1 MREWASI
8 NGRLMPADQAQVSV
22 YDSGFMQGV
31 GLFET
36 MRAYDGCV
44 FRLDAHL
51 ARLTGAA
58 RQLGWASIPPHEE
71 LGRAVEQVL
80 DAVEQSDAR
89 VRLTVTSG
97 SLRITD
103 SEVPRLTVVATA
115 TPGIPYPG
123 ELFAKGATAI
133 ISKYRQSRGD
143 PTVGYKTT
151 SYFSRLAALRV
162 AHAAHAF
169 EAIWVTPE
177 NQLAEGSISNLFLVK
192 DGELL
197 TPPLE
202 TPVLPGITR
211 ATVLEA
217 AEALGIPIVD
227 RALSIDDLLSADEV
241 FVTSSLM
248 EIVPI
253 VRIEREPIA
262 TEKVGEMTERLREAY
277 AYRVRE
283 ECLSED

>member
-8 NGRLMPADQAQVSV
+8 NGKLTPADQAQVSV

-36 MRAYDGCV
+36 MRAYDGRV
-44 FRLDAHL
+44 FRLNAHL

-58 RQLGWASIPPHEE
+58 RQLGWSAIPPHDE
-71 LGRAVEQVL
+71 LRRAVEQVL

-89 VRLTVTSG
+89 VRLTVTTG
-97 SLRITD
+97 SLRATESD
-103 SEVPRLTVVATA
+103 TPRLTIVTTA
-115 TPGIPYPG
+115 TPGIPYPD
-123 ELFAKGATAI
+123 ELYAKGATAV
-133 ISKYRQSRGD
+133 ISKYRQSRAD
-143 PTVGYKTT
+143 PTTGFKTT
-151 SYFSRLAALRV
+151 SYFSRLAALRI

-169 EAIWVTPE
+169 EALWMTPE
-177 NQLAEGSISNLFLVK
+177 NHLAEGSISNLFLVK
-192 DGELL
+192 DAELL
-197 TPPLE
+197 TPSLE

-211 ATVLEA
+211 AAVLEA
-217 AEALGIPIVD
+217 AEGLGIPIVE
-227 RALSIDDLLSADEV
+227 RGLSIDDLLAADEV
-241 FVTSSLM
+241 FITNSLM

-262 TEKVGEMTERLREAY
+262 TEKVGEITARLRECY
-277 AYRVRE
+277 ADFVRE